1 MRNSTSPF
9 LQSHSSARHS
19 RGEMAKGA
27 SRSSPSSRK
36 KRRTKPGLGKGRRTK
51 SKTSLP
57 PAVRKHADI
66 LCLLSRSSPAQAWRI
81 LNRGL
86 GDAGLVR
93 ALAECSHNVLSGA
106 LSLTPNQHRRL
117 KRHKTALRRLTADHR
132 GLSKRRGSRRAL
144 TRHRAFLMRGGFLG
158 SLLGVVAPLIAGA
171 LGKVIGSEWREQQQ
185 HTYIQPRTWERRPR
199 LQARAWRK
207 WFWCDHP
214 SFLDCQ
220 QQQQEVN
227 SVGVGCPPPPSQPV
241 AVASGSRRESNR
253 SRRKSPGW
261 PLPEAP
267 HGFPPQVGNRRAESK
282 VTKKRRRKR
291 TAHRPEDY
299 DDEDGDDLHL
309 VAMASPSQVAK
320 LRRLRR
326 LRRQLKVTK
335 KRGPTWSRR
344 DMLAYNA
351 KLRNALE
358 QQDLGPTVQG
368 AAKAPVAVKGVLEPA
383 WDSEDGDSEED
394 DGDEDEEA
402 VSDVMA
408 VREHVVPASVAV
420 RARAL
425 LRLIRKTEA
434 DRRQLTWAKHT
445 HELVLKGRPIAGT
458 DIFDLVVHVT
468 RDHHSKRPKAWSPR
482 PPPGFD
488 RFAGCGCRARG
499 NEEQTPLASTVSTA
513 WPGRGRHW
521 RHI

>member
-51 SKTSLP
+51 SKTGLP

-66 LCLLSRSSPAQAWRI
+66 LCLLSRSSPAQARRI
-81 LNRGL
+81 LNSGL

-132 GLSKRRGSRRAL
+132 GLGKRRGSRRAL
-144 TRHRAFLMRGGFLG
+144 TRHRALLMRGGFLG

-185 HTYIQPRTWERRPR
+185 QQHTYIQPRTWGRRPR

-241 AVASGSRRESNR
+241 AVASGSRRESNLGG
-253 SRRKSPGW
+253 RKRPGR

-267 HGFPPQVGNRRAESK
+267 HSAAVSHRRWETAARGPRSPRSGAGSGQLID
-282 VTKKRRRKR
+282 RRRTTTRMETTCISWRRRRLHRSPNCGVWEGFEGSWRSPRREAPPGPDETCWPTTPNCAMPWSSRTWDPPCKGQPRLLSPSKECWSRPGTAR
-291 TAHRPEDY
+291 TATVKRMTETRMKRLSVMWWPWESTWCRPAWPW
-299 DDEDGDDLHL
+299 GPGLC
-309 VAMASPSQVAK
+309 SGSSG
-320 LRRLRR
+320 RLMPAE
-326 LRRQLKVTK
+326 
-335 KRGPTWSRR
+335 GSW
-344 DMLAYNA
+344 
-351 KLRNALE
+351 
-358 QQDLGPTVQG
+358 LGPNT
-368 AAKAPVAVKGVLEPA
+368 
-383 WDSEDGDSEED
+383 
-394 DGDEDEEA
+394 
-402 VSDVMA
+402 
-408 VREHVVPASVAV
+408 
-420 RARAL
+420 
-425 LRLIRKTEA
+425 
-434 DRRQLTWAKHT
+434 
-445 HELVLKGRPIAGT
+445 
-458 DIFDLVVHVT
+458 
-468 RDHHSKRPKAWSPR
+468 PR
-482 PPPGFD
+482 SW
-488 RFAGCGCRARG
+488 C
-499 NEEQTPLASTVSTA
+499 
-513 WPGRGRHW
+513 
-521 RHI
+521 